1 MENPRV
7 YVYQFANG
15 SQWATGDSVESYLR
29 RLLDVDFAQSLRADR
44 LAAVAAFLDEAF
56 QLAHTIG
63 WTGTARELPQMFSLP
78 GMPADEAVHMVAWEQ
93 DDGVAYIAS
102 PYPLPWLDAKASR
115 TTDSDRAVPVEDPR
129 PAAPRPAPQPQ
140 PQAQPHPQ
148 PASHVAAAALEEV
161 VAQVEEEALDPFA
174 EFVRREEAARLT
186 REPAPLTGE
195 ERDAARRFF

>member
-15 SQWATGDSVESYLR
+15 SQWSAGDSVESYLR

-63 WTGTARELPQMFSLP
+63 WTGTARDLPQMFSLP
-78 GMPADEAVHMVAWEQ
+78 GMPAEEAVHMIAWEQ

-115 TTDSDRAVPVEDPR
+115 TTDSERAVPVEEAR
-129 PAAPRPAPQPQ
+129 PPVARPAPQLAPQ
-140 PQAQPHPQ
+140 PVSH
-148 PASHVAAAALEEV
+148 PASHVATAALEEV
-161 VAQVEEEALDPFA
+161 VAQVEEEALDPFS
-174 EFVRREEAARLT
+174 EYVRREEAARLT
-186 REPAPLTGE
+186 REPAPLAGE
-195 ERDAARRFF
+195 ERDPARRFF